1 MHLKAMTL
9 RGFKSF
15 ASATTLRFEPGI
27 TCVVGPNG
35 SGKSNVVDALSWVM
49 GEQGAKSL
57 RGGKMEDVIFAGTT
71 GRPPLGRAEVS
82 LTIDNSDGALPIDY
96 AEVTITRIMFRNGGS
111 EYQLNGDTCRLLDIQ
126 ELLSDSG
133 IGREMHVIVG
143 QGQLDSVLHADPMG
157 RRAFIEEA
165 AGVLKHRK
173 RKEKALRKLDA
184 MRANLARVQ
193 DLTDELRRQLKPLG
207 RQAAVARRAAVIQ
220 ADLRDARLRL
230 LADDLVRLRE
240 ALRTEIADEAE
251 LKQRKEDAEGRLKAA
266 LAREA
271 ELEDEVRRLAPR
283 LQQAQQTWYELS
295 QLAER
300 VRGTVSLADARVKSA
315 TAAPTEEPR
324 GRDPEDME
332 REAARIREQEAELE
346 AALEAAEHAREDTVA
361 HRAELERAL
370 AAEERRLK
378 DAARAIA
385 DRREGLARLTGQV
398 NAARSRAASA
408 QAEIGRLAAAR
419 DEARE
424 RAAAAQEEYEQLKA
438 EVDGLDADDHELA
451 GRYEAARGA
460 LAEAESALTAAR
472 EAATAA
478 ERDRAAVAAR
488 HDALALGLRRK
499 DGTGALLAARDRLT
513 GLLGPAAE
521 LLTVTPGYEIPVSA
535 ALGAAADAIAVTNPS
550 AAAEAIRLLRS
561 EDAGRASLLVSPGGG
576 GGLAAGGLAGV
587 PTQAGEAADAASGRG
602 DAGPESGPGP
612 VGGVPAQ
619 AAGASAGGSGAGL
632 SGPATESGPVGGLS
646 AQADGLTA
654 EPGVYGGLPGQQGLA
669 GGVSAGE
676 VDPESA
682 RADTGPGGGLPGQQG
697 PAGEVSAQAGGAGDA
712 ALGRADASLESGPG
726 PGGGVP
732 AQVGGAS
739 AGGSGTGLS
748 GPATEPGVSGGVAD
762 GVFAQAGDAAPEPG
776 PGSLGGQAGEHGV
789 AGQFPA
795 QPDDTGL
802 SVPANGSPAEPA
814 AHSGVPAQA
823 SGDGAGPSA
832 AASGSATEA
841 DVSGG
846 LPAQTAGAGHGPRPG
861 PVGGAAAR
869 VTAGSGGVG
878 SSASAGGSV
887 VEPEVSAGGFPAPAP
902 GGDSGRSVSGA
913 ASGVQGREVARTAV
927 GDLVRGPVGL
937 VEAVRW
943 MVRDAVVV
951 ASLDDAEELVGAR
964 PGVVAVTAEG
974 DVLGAHFAQGG
985 SAGAPSLLEVRASV
999 DEAAG
1004 ELAELGV
1011 RCGELDEA
1019 RRRATERRA
1028 ECAAL
1033 VEELGERR
1041 RAADREKS
1049 AVSGRLGRLS
1059 GQARGAVGEAE
1070 RTDAAVA
1077 KAQEAL
1083 ERATQEVEELAE
1095 RLLVAEEAP
1104 VEEEPDTSL
1113 RDRLAADGANARQT
1127 EMEARLQVRTH
1138 EERVKG
1144 LAGRADALDRGA
1156 RAERAAR
1163 ARAEQR
1169 RARLRHEA
1177 EVAGAVAAGTRQLLA
1192 HVEVSVVRAEAE
1204 RAAAE
1209 AAKAERERELVAER
1223 NQGRDLK
1230 SELDK
1235 LTDSVH
1241 RGEVLG
1247 AEKRLRI
1254 EQLETR
1260 ALEELGVEPAGL
1272 IAEYGPD
1279 QLVSPSPPAEGEELP
1294 EDPAHPR
1301 NQPKPYVRSEQ
1312 EKRLKSAER
1321 AYQQLGKVN
1330 PLALEEFAALEERH
1344 KFLSEQLEDLKK
1356 TRADL
1361 LQVVKSVDERV
1372 EQVFTEAYRDT
1383 AVQFEGVFSRLF
1395 PGGEGR
1401 LILTDPENM
1410 LTTGVDV
1417 EARPPG
1423 KKVKRLS
1430 LLSGGERSLTA
1441 VALLVSIFKA
1451 RPSPFYVMDEV
1462 EAALD
1467 DTNLQRL
1474 IRIMQE
1480 LQESSQLIVITHQK
1494 RTMEVADALYGVS
1507 MQGDG
1512 VSKVISQRLR

>member
-82 LTIDNSDGALPIDY
+82 LTIDNSDGALPIEY

-111 EYQLNGDTCRLLDIQ
+111 EYQINGDTCRLLDIQ

-184 MRANLARVQ
+184 MQANLARVQ

-230 LADDLVRLRE
+230 LADDLVTMRR
-240 ALRTEIADEAE
+240 ALRSEIADEAA
-251 LKQRKEDAEGRLKAA
+251 LKERRETAEEALRAA
-266 LAREA
+266 LSREA
-271 ELEDEVRRLAPR
+271 GLEDEVRRLAPR
-283 LQQAQQTWYELS
+283 LQRAQQTWYELS

-300 VRGTVSLADARVKSA
+300 VRGTISLADARVKSA
-315 TAAPTEEPR
+315 SAAPEEERR

-346 AALEAAEHAREDTVA
+346 AALESAERALEDTSA
-361 HRAELERAL
+361 HRAELEREL
-370 AAEERRLK
+370 AAEERRLR

-385 DRREGLARLTGQV
+385 DRREGLARLNGQV
-398 NAARSRAASA
+398 NAARSRAGSA
-408 QAEIGRLAAAR
+408 QAEIDRLAEAR
-419 DEARE
+419 DGAQE
-424 RAAAAQEEYEQLKA
+424 RAAAAQQEYEQLKA
-438 EVDGLDADDHELA
+438 EVDGLDAGDLELA
-451 GRYEAARGA
+451 ERHSAAKSA
-460 LAEAESALTAAR
+460 LAEAESALTGSR
-472 EAATAA
+472 ESATAA
-478 ERDRAAVAAR
+478 ERERAALAAR
-488 HDALALGLRRK
+488 HEALALGLRRK
-499 DGTGALLAARDRLT
+499 DGTGVLLGADDRPA
-513 GLLGPAAE
+513 GLLGPVAE
-521 LLTVTPGYEIPVSA
+521 LLTVAAGYEVPVAA
-535 ALGAAADAIAVTNPS
+535 ALGVAADALAVRDTATAADAIR
-550 AAAEAIRLLRS
+550 RLRKQ
-561 EDAGRASLLVSPGGG
+561 DAGRATLLPGV
-576 GGLAAGGLAGV
+576 AAV
-587 PTQAGEAADAASGRG
+587 PSR
-602 DAGPESGPGP
+602 ESG
-612 VGGVPAQ
+612 
-619 AAGASAGGSGAGL
+619 S
-632 SGPATESGPVGGLS
+632 
-646 AQADGLTA
+646 
-654 EPGVYGGLPGQQGLA
+654 GGLPGQATGPAGSTA
-669 GGVSAGE
+669 GGVRPPHTEARPPHAGAPGQEIPGQEAAAPGGTSRTAVPGQAGTGVPE
-676 VDPESA
+676 VRGGDGAPGSGGPAGSGPEA
-682 RADTGPGGGLPGQQG
+682 AGGTGPGRPAVALAAPFAVDLVGGPAELLPGVRRLLRDIVVVG
-697 PAGEVSAQAGGAGDA
+697 TLEDA
-712 ALGRADASLESGPG
+712 EDLI
-726 PGGGVP
+726 
-732 AQVGGAS
+732 
-739 AGGSGTGLS
+739 
-748 GPATEPGVSGGVAD
+748 
-762 GVFAQAGDAAPEPG
+762 
-776 PGSLGGQAGEHGV
+776 
-789 AGQFPA
+789 
-795 QPDDTGL
+795 
-802 SVPANGSPAEPA
+802 AE
-814 AHSGVPAQA
+814 
-823 SGDGAGPSA
+823 
-832 AASGSATEA
+832 
-841 DVSGG
+841 
-846 LPAQTAGAGHGPRPG
+846 RPG
-861 PVGGAAAR
+861 L
-869 VTAGSGGVG
+869 T
-878 SSASAGGSV
+878 
-887 VEPEVSAGGFPAPAP
+887 
-902 GGDSGRSVSGA
+902 
-913 ASGVQGREVARTAV
+913 
-927 GDLVRGPVGL
+927 
-937 VEAVRW
+937 
-943 MVRDAVVV
+943 
-951 ASLDDAEELVGAR
+951 
-964 PGVVAVTAEG
+964 AVTAEG
-974 DVLGAHFAQGG
+974 DVLGAHFAHGG
-985 SAGAPSLLEVRASV
+985 SAGAPSLLEVQASV
-999 DEAAG
+999 DEAAAG
-1004 ELAELGV
+1004 LAELAV
-1011 RCGELDEA
+1011 RCEELA
-1019 RRRATERRA
+1019 GAQRAAAGRRA

-1033 VEELGERR
+1033 VDELAELRR
-1041 RAADREKS
+1041 TADREKS
-1049 AVSGRLGRLS
+1049 GVAQQLGRLA
-1059 GQARGAVGEAE
+1059 GQARGAAGEAE
-1070 RTDAAVA
+1070 RSAAAAA

-1083 ERATQEVEELAE
+1083 ERATGEAEELAE
-1095 RLLVAEEAP
+1095 RLLVAEESP
-1104 VEEEPDTSL
+1104 MEEEPDTSV

-1127 EMEARLQVRTH
+1127 EMEARLQARTH

-1144 LAGRADALDRGA
+1144 LAGRAEALDRGA
-1156 RAERAAR
+1156 RAEREAR

-1177 EVAGAVAAGTRQLLA
+1177 AVASAVADGARQLLA
-1192 HVEVSVVRAEAE
+1192 HVEVSLVRAEQE

-1209 AAKAERERELVAER
+1209 AAKAGREQELAAER
-1223 NQGRDLK
+1223 NRGRDLK
-1230 SELDK
+1230 AELDR

-1272 IAEYGPD
+1272 VADYGPD
-1279 QLVSPSPPAEGEELP
+1279 QPVPPSPAAEGEELP
-1294 EDPAHPR
+1294 DDPDHPR
-1301 NQPKPYVRSEQ
+1301 NQPVPFDRAGQ
-1312 EKRLKSAER
+1312 EKRLRSAER

-1330 PLALEEFAALEERH
+1330 PLALEEFSALEERH

-1361 LQVVKSVDERV
+1361 LLVVKEVDERV

-1383 AVQFEGVFSRLF
+1383 AREFEGVFARLF
-1395 PGGEGR
+1395 PGGDGR
-1401 LILTDPENM
+1401 LILTDPGNM

-1474 IRIMQE
+1474 IRIMEE